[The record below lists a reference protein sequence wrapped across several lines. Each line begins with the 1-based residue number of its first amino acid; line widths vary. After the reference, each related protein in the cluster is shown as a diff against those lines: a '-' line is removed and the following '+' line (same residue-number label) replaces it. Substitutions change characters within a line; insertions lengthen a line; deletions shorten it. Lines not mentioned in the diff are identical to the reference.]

1 MSKKY
6 SSILFVVLG
15 AIAVILAVVFFATEP
30 YVYRY
35 SFHNADG
42 SITSGGA
49 TISDFMN
56 FVKNAF
62 GALFLIIGLG
72 FIGIGL
78 KEPAGKENK

>member
-15 AIAVILAVVFFATEP
+15 VIAVILAVVFFATEP
-30 YVYRY
+30 YAYRY
-35 SFHNADG
+35 SFTNADG

-56 FVKNAF
+56 FVKNSL

-78 KEPAGKENK
+78 KEPSGKEKE